1 MPKKEAIQQL
11 WQSILNKTSCNILLK
26 QIIILLFKPLLVTNN
41 IHKDQLMS
49 NWYSTKCFTC
59 HMYDKVYGIG
69 KLVTGI
75 LINLF
80 FQQYLRV
87 LTLLKFQQM
96 LEQWPHM
103 AVTRQH
109 RSTPPM

>member
-1 MPKKEAIQQL
+1 
-11 WQSILNKTSCNILLK
+11 
-26 QIIILLFKPLLVTNN
+26 
-41 IHKDQLMS
+41 
-49 NWYSTKCFTC
+49 
-59 HMYDKVYGIG
+59 MYDKVYDIG

-80 FQQYLRV
+80 FQKYLRV